1 MAQGWLSAKVIGLV
15 LYILCGTM
23 ALKRGRTKEIRSRYL
38 LLALLAYGY
47 IVGVALTR
55 SATLGVL

>member
-1 MAQGWLSAKVIGLV
+1 MPWLTVKFFGL
-15 LYILCGTM
+15 LAYILLGTM
-23 ALKRGRTKEIRSRYL
+23 ALKRGRTKAIRSRYL